1 MSSRS
6 ISNLNKFLDTWRFD
20 KYKRLRKEI
29 TNVKKDPLF
38 YDYGEGYFYQSLSK
52 INLRG
57 LRNTIFRKNK
67 LKIEKISKDKNIL
80 DIGTNTGFLLMEMEN
95 NFNKALGIDHNP
107 SLIEIANKVKKF
119 LDIQNVSFKC
129 RSIYDLETTIK
140 YDIILSL
147 ANHSTFDEGIKDTK
161 KYFSKILELIKPNG
175 ILILESHHPDYENL
189 NNFEKIYKE
198 YLDDFEILEEGTYFI
213 NNYFDN
219 KRKYLKFKLK

>member
-1 MSSRS
+1 MSSKS
-6 ISNLNKFLDTWRFD
+6 ISNLNKFLDTLRFD
-20 KYKRLRKEI
+20 KYKKLRKEI
-29 TNVKKDPLF
+29 TNITKDPLF

-57 LRNTIFRKNK
+57 LRNTIFRKKELK
-67 LKIEKISKDKNIL
+67 LEKISQDKNIL

-95 NFNKALGIDHNP
+95 NFSEALGIDHNP
-107 SLIEIANKVKKF
+107 SLIKIANIVKNF
-119 LDIQNVSFKC
+119 LKIQNISFECK
-129 RSIYDLETTIK
+129 SIYDLETTIK

-175 ILILESHHPDYENL
+175 FLVLESHHPDYEDL
-189 NNFEKIYKE
+189 DKFEKIYKE
-198 YLDDFEILEEGTYFI
+198 YLENFIILEEGVYSF

-219 KRKYLKFKLK
+219 KRKYFKFKLK